1 MSELQ
6 AVSPERSTSDLAEPA
21 RSGRAQGLWAGIRA
35 AIGAVLGLL
44 PHLMHHIGLLAGA
57 AVLTGVVGNSVLYVV
72 GLVLSIPLL
81 RRLHR
86 RFGTW
91 LAPALGAGVF
101 TGLFLLSALVFGP
114 AISGSGGNPASDSV
128 PVPVV
133 TVTPQSDLPSSIAD
147 PHFGHH

>member
-6 AVSPERSTSDLAEPA
+6 AASPERSTHERTEPA
-21 RSGRAQGLWAGIRA
+21 RSGRGQGLWAGIRA

-91 LAPALGAGVF
+91 LAPALGAAVF
-101 TGLFLLSALVFGP
+101 TGLFLLSALVLGP
-114 AISGSGGNPASDSV
+114 AISGSGEDPASDSG
-128 PVPVV
+128 PLPVV
-133 TVTPQSDLPSSIAD
+133 TVNPHSDLPSYTAD
-147 PHFGHH
+147 PHSGHH

>member
-6 AVSPERSTSDLAEPA
+6 AASPDRSTADLTEPTA
-21 RSGRAQGLWAGIRA
+21 SGPGQGLWAGIRA

-57 AVLTGVVGNSVLYVV
+57 AVLTGVVGNSVLYVL

-101 TGLFLLSALVFGP
+101 TGLFLLSALVIGP
-114 AISGSGGNPASDSV
+114 AISGSGGDPGSDSA
-128 PVPVV
+128 PSPVV
-133 TVTPQSDLPSSIAD
+133 TVTPQSDLPSSTAD
-147 PHFGHH
+147 PHSGHH